1 MDYLR
6 ECADEWEWQRD
17 NIMNDDPTR
26 SLEAAA
32 TAHAQ
37 AEAEA
42 EAAEAEIV
50 PEQTALSLT
59 PKGVEHL
66 TKLAQQAAPIT
77 SQQARVQEVTDA
89 LAPAYLKASTLELSD
104 AEIEA
109 LQEPFPDSAVEIRP
123 NDGLIWIPHI
133 HISNRLN
140 KVFRPG
146 KWATICRRH
155 WFDRQTIVP
164 KTKGEPPYDI
174 STMYGEYVLVV
185 RGCFV
190 GESIGGHPYQP
201 NNPKTNFS
209 DALESTRAEALR
221 RICGKTL
228 GCGAQVWDP
237 SYSRDWVQKYAFQ
250 QHGKW
255 HKKDKLSAQG
265 TSHPP
270 AAQPPR
276 QPNSPAPT
284 SAQAAAGQSPA
295 RKAAAPAKA
304 ATPARAQSGSGQACP
319 KCRGTA
325 TKKSPDT
332 DEVMFCQRC
341 GWQWLVKTGQY
352 YEEYDFMRVLCPMPP
367 KGVPM
372 AEYKANPQTLGQIAR
387 IDNKRWYG
395 IVMNNTEAQQAEGWT
410 SPKTG
415 QHYPASDAALAFGR
429 ACEEAANYL
438 EEQRQLKE
446 EGGSRRGTESQEEP
460 IEDDVPF

>member
-1 MDYLR
+1 MWSL
-6 ECADEWEWQRD
+6 AD
-17 NIMNDDPTR
+17 MNEEN
-26 SLEAAA
+26 LQEAV
-32 TAHAQ
+32 
-37 AEAEA
+37 AEA
-42 EAAEAEIV
+42 EAAAEAEI
-50 PEQTALSLT
+50 LT
-59 PKGVEHL
+59 PAETSAIMKAPHE
-66 TKLAQQAAPIT
+66 AALRASISKTVAPAM
-77 SQQARVQEVTDA
+77 SAQQARVQEVTDA

-109 LQEPFPDSAVEIRP
+109 LQAIFPDCAVEIRP
-123 NDGLIWIPHI
+123 HDGLIWIPHI

-155 WFDRQTIVP
+155 WVDRQTIVP
-164 KTKGEPPYDI
+164 KVKGEVPYDI

-228 GCGAQVWDP
+228 GCGSQVWDP
-237 SYSRDWVQKYAFQ
+237 SYSREWVQKYAFQ

-255 HKKDKLSAQG
+255 QRKALAQEP
-265 TSHPP
+265 SHPP
-270 AAQPPR
+270 ASHPPR
-276 QPNSPAPT
+276 QSGTPS
-284 SAQAAAGQSPA
+284 SAHSRAAAGQSTPQQ
-295 RKAAAPAKA
+295 AP
-304 ATPARAQSGSGQACP
+304 TPARAQSAPGQACP

-325 TKKSPDT
+325 TKKSQDW
-332 DEVMFCQRC
+332 EGVQFCQRC
-341 GWQWLVKTGQY
+341 GWQWDLKTGQY
-352 YEEYDFMRVLCPMPP
+352 FEGQGRDWLRVICTMPP

-372 AEYKANPQTLGQIAR
+372 QEYKQNPQTLGQISR

-395 IVMNNTEAQQAEGWT
+395 IVMNNTEAEQRKGWT

-415 QHYPASDAALAFGR
+415 QFYPATDAQLAFGR

-446 EGGSRRGTESQEEP
+446 QGGRAAREPDQTESDGAGGIQREPEE
-460 IEDDVPF
+460 DVPF

>member
-1 MDYLR
+1 
-6 ECADEWEWQRD
+6 
-17 NIMNDDPTR
+17 MNDDTNINEQAEQAAE
-26 SLEAAA
+26 LEAEVVSAQ
-32 TAHAQ
+32 TA
-37 AEAEA
+37 
-42 EAAEAEIV
+42 
-50 PEQTALSLT
+50 ALSLRGQE
-59 PKGVEHL
+59 PARADSAL
-66 TKLAQQAAPIT
+66 TA
-77 SQQARVQEVTDA
+77 QQARVSEVTDA
-89 LAPAYLKASTLELSD
+89 LGPAYLKASTLELSD

-109 LQEPFPDSAVEIRP
+109 LQEPFPDTAVEIRP

-155 WFDRQTIVP
+155 WVDRQTIVP
-164 KTKGEPPYDI
+164 KFKNEAPYDI

-185 RGCFV
+185 RGCYV

-228 GCGAQVWDP
+228 GCGSQVWDP
-237 SYSRDWVQKYAFQ
+237 SYSRDWVAKYALQ
-250 QHGKW
+250 QNGKW
-255 HKKDKLSAQG
+255 QKKLSPQG
-265 TSHPP
+265 PSHPP
-270 AAQPPR
+270 VAQPPR
-276 QPNSPAPT
+276 QSSPT
-284 SAQAAAGQSPA
+284 STQRAAAGPQPDRA
-295 RKAAAPAKA
+295 LP
-304 ATPARAQSGSGQACP
+304 TPPRAQSASGQACP

-325 TKKSPDT
+325 TKKSQDW
-332 DEVMFCQRC
+332 DGVQFCQRC
-341 GWQWLVKTGQY
+341 GWQWDLKTGQY
-352 YEEYDFMRVLCPMPP
+352 FEGHDWQRVICTMPP

-372 AEYKANPQTLGQIAR
+372 AEYKQNPQTLGQISR

-395 IVMNNTEAQQAEGWT
+395 IVMNNTEAEQRKGWT

-415 QHYPASDAALAFGR
+415 QFYPATDAQLAFGR

-446 EGGSRRGTESQEEP
+446 QGESRSGPGQPTSQEDQNDDNP
-460 IEDDVPF
+460 DVPF

>member
-1 MDYLR
+1 
-6 ECADEWEWQRD
+6 
-17 NIMNDDPTR
+17 MNDDKDN
-26 SLEAAA
+26 LQDEV
-32 TAHAQ
+32 
-37 AEAEA
+37 AEA
-42 EAAEAEIV
+42 EAAAEAEI
-50 PEQTALSLT
+50 LT
-59 PKGVEHL
+59 PAETSAIMKAPHE
-66 TKLAQQAAPIT
+66 AALRAAISKTVAPAM
-77 SQQARVQEVTDA
+77 SAQQARVQEVTDA

-109 LQEPFPDSAVEIRP
+109 LQAIFPDSAVEIRP
-123 NDGLIWIPHI
+123 HDGLIWIPHI

-155 WFDRQTIVP
+155 WVDRQTIVP
-164 KTKGEPPYDI
+164 KVKGEAPYDI

-228 GCGAQVWDP
+228 GCGSQVWDP
-237 SYSRDWVQKYAFQ
+237 SYSREWVQKYAFQ

-255 HKKDKLSAQG
+255 QRKVLAQEP
-265 TSHPP
+265 SHPP
-270 AAQPPR
+270 ASHPPR
-276 QPNSPAPT
+276 QSGNLPPPT
-284 SAQAAAGQSPA
+284 VGLPRVNLPPKQ
-295 RKAAAPAKA
+295 APA
-304 ATPARAQSGSGQACP
+304 PARAQSAPAKSCP

-325 TKKSPDT
+325 TRTSEDW
-332 DEVMFCQRC
+332 EGVQFCQRC
-341 GWQWLVKTGQY
+341 GWQWDLKTGQY
-352 YEEYDFMRVLCPMPP
+352 FEGHDWLRVICTMPP

-372 AEYKANPQTLGQIAR
+372 QEYKQHPQTLGQISR

-395 IVMNNTEAQQAEGWT
+395 IVMNNTEAEQRKGWT

-415 QHYPASDAALAFGR
+415 QFYPATDAQLAFGR

-438 EEQRQLKE
+438 EEQRQLKDKE
-446 EGGSRRGTESQEEP
+446 QGGTRRGPEQPTLQEEQNDNSD
-460 IEDDVPF
+460 IPF